1 MSTLNK
7 NASWVVVDKKT
18 GTAIFETYVEK
29 TAMGIDADKYTAVP
43 ILEYLQ
49 SINKKGK

>member
-7 NASWVVVDKKT
+7 NASWVVVEKKT
-18 GTAIFETYVEK
+18 GTAIFETYTK
-29 TAMGIDADKYTAVP
+29 KIAMSINTNKYTAVP

-49 SINKKGK
+49 SINVRGK